1 MFKHYR
7 ELQDVVSLMVY
18 CTSDKS
24 FLLLKET
31 SGEYWIPSIKSEKN
45 SWKMSA
51 HKLLFELFGT
61 ESGAQLSPLRVN
73 KVWLPAHPAPCVY
86 HTVYKLTIRADVKK
100 RLKVKPSVRFRLQW
114 VGEAELGRLQA
125 HCALR
130 SPELLLLA
138 TMFTG
143 EPLKEA
149 DLADLDK
156 GQLVEVGE
164 ESVLVGAV
172 EAGVAAGA
180 GGAASAAPSAQL
192 LAAAN
197 YTKED
202 QMRLFREFVTLN
214 FPALYMSQHVF
225 SQLML
230 DIGWHR
236 TVCNNLFRAADVSN
250 RGGLSFQELVLWSAA
265 TEPVTQHSGL
275 PAEIRCRYIF
285 RYYDG
290 DRDQKLQQVEVK
302 ELVAAARATRQLS
315 TDALSVVRDVD
326 LCYKQLGL
334 QANSPLSLADFLR
347 AVREL
352 RLRGTSSL
360 LRAPR
365 SLLGYVIDLQ
375 ERDCMAKA
383 ASVKSTTHFEPEGEV
398 RPSKAKVDK
407 LEVRDSTSW
416 RRGREQ
422 YALASC
428 VVRLEQ
434 DAPPAV
440 LRLDC
445 FEEEAVSASTIKLL
459 SLSSTSLEVLAA
471 DSGPAETLAA
481 VHYFASDINT
491 PKLVKPA
498 YTWAQQSEL
507 AALGAAVLKLSE
519 SVQVI
524 CAAEP
529 RLLRLDSP
537 IYAIGDLHGNLP
549 ALLAMEAR
557 LWPAGAALLPAGLL
571 FLGDFVDR
579 GAWGVELLAYLLAAK
594 LQRPRGLH
602 LVRGNHETRDI
613 QTMFTFYTECTTKFG
628 DVEGVK
634 IWNAINN
641 VFDVLP
647 LAAVVDE
654 KVFCCHGGIPP
665 PWVCPRVS
673 AILRV
678 PVPLPRPAAQSHMA
692 WELLWNDPVKANK
705 ITASMAMELS
715 ANEGFAVNARRGTGH
730 VFDQRALDRF
740 LAANDLT
747 HVVRAHELHQNGFM
761 CNLRGKLISVFSS
774 SRYCGGDNDSG
785 VVLLQA
791 GKLRLIRLSD

>member
-1 MFKHYR
+1 M
-7 ELQDVVSLMVY
+7 
-18 CTSDKS
+18 
-24 FLLLKET
+24 
-31 SGEYWIPSIKSEKN
+31 
-45 SWKMSA
+45 
-51 HKLLFELFGT
+51 

-86 HTVYKLTIRADVKK
+86 HAVYKLTIRADAKK

-156 GQLVEVGE
+156 GQLIEVGE
-164 ESVLVGAV
+164 ESVLVGA
-172 EAGVAAGA
+172 EETGGA
-180 GGAASAAPSAQL
+180 GGASGAASAAPSAQL

-202 QMRLFREFVTLN
+202 QMRLFREFVTMN

-236 TVCNNLFRAADVSN
+236 TVCSNLFRAADVSN

-334 QANSPLSLADFLR
+334 QANSPLPLAEFLR

-383 ASVKSTTHFEPEGEV
+383 ASVKSATHFEPEGEV
-398 RPSKAKVDK
+398 RPSKAKVEK
-407 LEVRDSTSW
+407 LEARDSASW
-416 RRGREQ
+416 RRGGGGGGGGRQ

-428 VVRLEQ
+428 VVRLER

-471 DSGPAETLAA
+471 DSSPAETLAA

-491 PKLVKPA
+491 TKLVKPA
-498 YTWAQQSEL
+498 YTWAQPSEL
-507 AALGAAVLKLSE
+507 ASLGAALLKLSE
-519 SVQVI
+519 SVQAI

-594 LQRPRGLH
+594 LQRPHALH

-628 DVEGVK
+628 EVEGVK

-705 ITASMAMELS
+705 ITASLAMELS

-740 LAANDLT
+740 LATNELT

>member
-1 MFKHYR
+1 M
-7 ELQDVVSLMVY
+7 
-18 CTSDKS
+18 
-24 FLLLKET
+24 
-31 SGEYWIPSIKSEKN
+31 
-45 SWKMSA
+45 
-51 HKLLFELFGT
+51 

-86 HTVYKLTIRADVKK
+86 HAVYKLTIRADAKK

-156 GQLVEVGE
+156 GQLIEVGE
-164 ESVLVGAV
+164 ESVLVGA
-172 EAGVAAGA
+172 EETGGA
-180 GGAASAAPSAQL
+180 GGASGAASAAPSAQL

-202 QMRLFREFVTLN
+202 QMRLFREFVTMN

-236 TVCNNLFRAADVSN
+236 TVCSNLFRYGSRVSNGVCNLLGFYSFHKYYRAADVSN

-334 QANSPLSLADFLR
+334 QANSPLPLAEFLR

-375 ERDCMAKA
+375 
-383 ASVKSTTHFEPEGEV
+383 
-398 RPSKAKVDK
+398 
-407 LEVRDSTSW
+407 
-416 RRGREQ
+416 
-422 YALASC
+422 
-428 VVRLEQ
+428 
-434 DAPPAV
+434 
-440 LRLDC
+440 
-445 FEEEAVSASTIKLL
+445 
-459 SLSSTSLEVLAA
+459 
-471 DSGPAETLAA
+471 
-481 VHYFASDINT
+481 
-491 PKLVKPA
+491 
-498 YTWAQQSEL
+498 
-507 AALGAAVLKLSE
+507 
-519 SVQVI
+519 
-524 CAAEP
+524 
-529 RLLRLDSP
+529 
-537 IYAIGDLHGNLP
+537 
-549 ALLAMEAR
+549 
-557 LWPAGAALLPAGLL
+557 
-571 FLGDFVDR
+571 
-579 GAWGVELLAYLLAAK
+579 
-594 LQRPRGLH
+594 
-602 LVRGNHETRDI
+602 
-613 QTMFTFYTECTTKFG
+613 
-628 DVEGVK
+628 
-634 IWNAINN
+634 
-641 VFDVLP
+641 
-647 LAAVVDE
+647 
-654 KVFCCHGGIPP
+654 
-665 PWVCPRVS
+665 
-673 AILRV
+673 
-678 PVPLPRPAAQSHMA
+678 
-692 WELLWNDPVKANK
+692 
-705 ITASMAMELS
+705 
-715 ANEGFAVNARRGTGH
+715 
-730 VFDQRALDRF
+730 
-740 LAANDLT
+740 
-747 HVVRAHELHQNGFM
+747 
-761 CNLRGKLISVFSS
+761 
-774 SRYCGGDNDSG
+774 
-785 VVLLQA
+785 
-791 GKLRLIRLSD
+791 